1 MSSHAV
7 SENRVTGGPRRAA
20 RSQDDKP
27 GVQSQNDLIRKNISA
42 LTEMQRQEAGSRS
55 ALDRVA
61 DRITAFF
68 GSMQFVILHVIWFG
82 VWVLLNVGLLRVP
95 YVSEFDPFPFG
106 LLTMIVS
113 LEAIFLATFVL
124 ISQNRMA
131 RLSEQRAEL
140 DLHVNL
146 LAEQKAT
153 KALEMLDQIT
163 EQLNSL
169 KRFNFTRDPEVEA
182 LKVSPEPQEVL
193 QVMKEVVAEEA
204 EAVKREVKQEVG
216 QKMDEAVE
224 EISGEFEAV
233 RREVEEVTG
242 ETEAVRTEVSEVD
255 EKVEAVADEVQA
267 VRQEVGARA
276 GAGEK
281 VSLR

>member
-7 SENRVTGGPRRAA
+7 SEKGLMGAPRRVA
-20 RSQDDKP
+20 RAQTDKP

-61 DRITAFF
+61 DRITGFS
-68 GSMQFVILHVIWFG
+68 GSMLFVILHVIWFG

-95 YVSEFDPFPFG
+95 RVSEFDPFPFG

-113 LEAIFLATFVL
+113 LEAIFLSTFIL

-131 RLSEQRAEL
+131 RLSERRAEL

-193 QVMKEVVAEEA
+193 QVMKEAVAEEA
-204 EAVKREVKQEVG
+204 EAVKREVVEKVDQ
-216 QKMDEAVE
+216 AVE

-233 RREVEEVTG
+233 REEVKEVTG
-242 ETEAVRTEVSEVD
+242 ETEAVKEEIAEVD
-255 EKVEAVADEVQA
+255 EKVEAVADAVQDIK
-267 VRQEVGARA
+267 QEV

-281 VSLR
+281 VNFD